1 MSLTLPMKMPRIYR
15 GWWVVSA
22 PFLAAALG
30 TGAGQYGFGIFI
42 EPLEETFGWSRA
54 QISASLSFTAV
65 GSLLAPFLGWV
76 IDRYGAKPVIAI
88 SLAMVAVSFL
98 VRPMMT
104 ELWHWYALSLLQY
117 AGYTGAAMLPAGKLV
132 GIWFRRT
139 RGRVMGLTAMGNNF
153 GGLVMPPVMGW
164 MLLMLSWEATYV
176 GLGVISALLVV
187 YTMVLV
193 KDFPSRGDTDAE
205 SVESSVERV
214 SHVTGRSVSE
224 ALRDRTFYAITLA
237 VTLGTFTYSA
247 IIPQIIPHLLD
258 GGATLAV
265 ASLVLSMYAI
275 AGMVGKFLM
284 GLLAERITSR
294 YALMANFVGQSV
306 FLVAMIWA
314 DNPIYHVDRCTPA
327 WNLQRRFWG
336 AVPTGGAGRL
346 RHPLLRQHH
355 GADKL
360 RDARVVLLWPDTGR
374 RHLRHDGELHVRFR
388 ERGGD
393 VRGRRA
399 LADAGAT
406 RAQRLT
412 LRQSGDGRETL
423 AYSYLRNQLPRWA
436 VCLPGAT
443 SAYSGSAD
451 SPPSARA
458 MPRSEND
465 SCGLRSEDSLV
476 SAAP

>member
-205 SVESSVERV
+205 SVESSVESV

-314 DNPIYHVDRCTPA
+314 DNPFIMWT
-327 WNLQRRFWG
+327 
-336 AVPTGGAGRL
+336 AVPLLGIFNGAF
-346 RHPLLRQHH
+346 
-355 GADKL
+355 GAL
-360 RDARVVLLWPDTGR
+360 FQLVVQDAFGIRYFGSIMGLIN
-374 RHLRHDGELHVRFR
+374 F
-388 ERGGD
+388 
-393 VRGRRA
+393 
-399 LADAGAT
+399 AT
-406 RAQRLT
+406 
-412 LRQSGDGRETL
+412 
-423 AYSYLRNQLPRWA
+423 
-436 VCLPGAT
+436 
-443 SAYSGSAD
+443 
-451 SPPSARA
+451 
-458 MPRSEND
+458 
-465 SCGLRSEDSLV
+465 LV
-476 SAAP
+476 SFFFGPILAGVTYDMTGSYTFAFVSVAVMFAVAALSLTQARPARSVSPSDNPVTAERP

>member
-205 SVESSVERV
+205 SVESGVESV

-224 ALRDRTFYAITLA
+224 ALRDRAFYAITLA

-314 DNPIYHVDRCTPA
+314 DNPIVMWT
-327 WNLQRRFWG
+327 
-336 AVPTGGAGRL
+336 AVPLLGIFNGAF
-346 RHPLLRQHH
+346 
-355 GADKL
+355 GAL
-360 RDARVVLLWPDTGR
+360 FQLVVQDAFGIRYFGSIMGLIN
-374 RHLRHDGELHVRFR
+374 F
-388 ERGGD
+388 
-393 VRGRRA
+393 
-399 LADAGAT
+399 AT
-406 RAQRLT
+406 
-412 LRQSGDGRETL
+412 
-423 AYSYLRNQLPRWA
+423 
-436 VCLPGAT
+436 
-443 SAYSGSAD
+443 
-451 SPPSARA
+451 
-458 MPRSEND
+458 
-465 SCGLRSEDSLV
+465 LV
-476 SAAP
+476 SFFFGPILAGVTYDMTGSYTFAFVSVAVMFAVAALSLTQARPARSVSPSDNPVTAERP